1 MTRAPS
7 AACLTHARARTIFGA
22 RGYNRSSRFLDELPS
37 ERVEWERQPGGWATP
52 STAYNDS
59 TPRREFSAPDIPR
72 IDLSVGDEVAHTTL
86 GEGVVT
92 ALSNDGTVTV
102 RFREDR
108 SERRLVLGYAPLTK
122 I

>member
-1 MTRAPS
+1 
-7 AACLTHARARTIFGA
+7 
-22 RGYNRSSRFLDELPS
+22 
-37 ERVEWERQPGGWATP
+37 VEWERQPGGWAAP
-52 STAYNDS
+52 STPYGDS
-59 TPRREFSAPDIPR
+59 TTRSEFRAPEMPR
-72 IDLSVGDEVAHTTL
+72 IDLAVGDEVAHTTL

-92 ALSNDGTVTV
+92 ALSSDGTVTV